1 MRSFVPF
8 ARHRPWKL
16 TMPVYDGR
24 ECPDCGACVLG
35 SRARKHHQ
43 AWHNQRTDYDSQI
56 LAAVKQLARRAGL
69 NVVEAAHEDAPDGLY
84 DDYDDQL
91 TGKANAAM
99 NGGSYVRLDHDD
111 TDTDDEVDDDE

>member
-1 MRSFVPF
+1 
-8 ARHRPWKL
+8 
-16 TMPVYDGR
+16 MPVYDGR

-56 LAAVKQLARRAGL
+56 LAAVRKLASRAGL
-69 NVVEAAHEDAPDGLY
+69 NVIEPAREEAPDGLY

-111 TDTDDEVDDDE
+111 TDEEEDDDE